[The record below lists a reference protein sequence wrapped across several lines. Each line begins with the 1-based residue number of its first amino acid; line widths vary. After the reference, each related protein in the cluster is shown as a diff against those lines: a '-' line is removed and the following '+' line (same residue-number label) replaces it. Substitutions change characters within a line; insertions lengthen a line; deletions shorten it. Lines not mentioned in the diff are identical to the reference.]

1 MMYNERNKKQ
11 QARSIMVFGMIVVV
25 ILVME
30 VVILMYVSMRI
41 AAVFVV
47 VGLIALPYAMTFSI
61 GYLNLLKSGGHMVG
75 ENRIKTYRIWSQK
88 DRYNFEEIEDSS
100 SC

>member
-1 MMYNERNKKQ
+1 
-11 QARSIMVFGMIVVV
+11 MVFGMIVVV

-75 ENRIKTYRIWSQK
+75 KTGSRPTASGPRKTGTTLKRLRTVVPVNRREYGI
-88 DRYNFEEIEDSS
+88 
-100 SC
+100 